1 MKKILILFAHPRL
14 ENSRVNSRL
23 IGAIPDS
30 PDITFH
36 DLYENYPDF
45 NIDVEYE
52 KELLLGH
59 DVVVWHHPLY
69 WYSCPPLLKQW
80 IDMVLEYGW
89 AYGKGGD
96 KLEGKLIF
104 NAITAGGNNDAYCP
118 EGYNCYTIP
127 DFLRTFQ
134 QTARLCHMEYL
145 PPFAVM
151 GTHRMGDREIE
162 EAAADYA
169 ALLESLLENSIDVSR
184 TGEMAFLNELVAAR

>member
-23 IGAIPDS
+23 IAAIPES

-45 NIDVEYE
+45 NIDVERE
-52 KELLLGH
+52 KDLLLRH
-59 DVVVWHHPLY
+59 DVIVWHHPLY

-151 GTHRMGDREIE
+151 GTHRMRDRDIE

-169 ALLESLLENSIDVSR
+169 SLLENLASDGIEISQTR
-184 TGEMAFLNELVAAR
+184 EMEFLNDLVPAR